1 MNRIRI
7 GAALLIAALAGSLS
21 CSSSPTEIQIGS
33 VSVSLSSTKPVVGQT
48 VSASAVVRDVNGLAM
63 VNPLLDWSSSDVAIA
78 SVTGNGSV
86 TAMSSGTVQISAT
99 SSGVTGSAPLTVV
112 VPTPVAV
119 ASVSVALGANALN
132 AGQTTQATAITRDAS
147 NNVLTGRVIAWTSNN
162 AAVATVSGS
171 GVVTAVGAGSAQ
183 ITATSEGVAG
193 SAGVSVAAPPPPP
206 PPVAVASV
214 SVTLTVSSLNP
225 GQTTQATAT
234 TRDASNNILAGRV
247 IVWSSSSPAVAT
259 VSSSGVVTA
268 VAAGSAQIT
277 ATSEGKSGSAAVSV
291 AAPPPVAVASVGVTL
306 AGSSLNPGQ
315 TTQATAT
322 TRDANNNV
330 LTGRVIV
337 WTSTN
342 PLVATVSSSS
352 GLVTAVAV
360 GSAQITATSEG
371 VSGSAA
377 FSVVAPPPPPPPGT
391 VEPPGMTVITERSF
405 SAIAE
410 DSWTVPTGTDLA
422 NFTVIPDVTAPKS
435 SPSVLQIRFPAGFG
449 AGGSPAL
456 TERDLGSTA
465 STLYVSMWIKLSS
478 NWVGQMT
485 GTNKVLHFWIAGSN
499 RLFVY
504 IDGSGANILQPFLGL
519 QGIATP
525 YNDGAG
531 STSTSV
537 NLRPNVPGQTGAQ
550 IVRGQWYHWELVFAI
565 NSSGGTDGTAD
576 WWVNGVQVGH
586 YTGIGYVSA
595 SQSRVF
601 QTMKWDPTWGG
612 LGGTVP
618 ADQFMTMDHI
628 YISGKP

>member
-1 MNRIRI
+1 MKRIRI
-7 GAALLIAALAGSLS
+7 VAAFLIAALAGSLS
-21 CSSSPTEIQIGS
+21 CSTSPTEIKIGS
-33 VSVSLSSTKPVVGQT
+33 VLVTLSSNAPVVGQT
-48 VSASAVVRDVNGLAM
+48 VSASAEVRDVNGLAM
-63 VNPLLDWSSSDVAIA
+63 VNPLLEWSSSNSSIA
-78 SVTGNGSV
+78 NVSSDGAVTAMSAGTAQI
-86 TAMSSGTVQISAT
+86 TAMSSGVS
-99 SSGVTGSAPLTVV
+99 GSAPLTVV
-112 VPTPVAV
+112 VPTPGAV
-119 ASVSVALGANALN
+119 ASVSVALGTSALN
-132 AGQTTQATAITRDAS
+132 PGQTTQATATTRDAS

-162 AAVATVSGS
+162 PAVATVSGS
-171 GVVTAVGAGSAQ
+171 GVVTAVAAGSAQ
-183 ITATSEGVAG
+183 ITATSEGVIG
-193 SAGVSVAAPPPPP
+193 SAGLSVAAP

-214 SVTLTVSSLNP
+214 NVTLTATSLNP

-234 TRDASNNILAGRV
+234 TRDASNNVLTGRV
-247 IVWSSSSPAVAT
+247 IAWTSNNPAVAT
-259 VSSSGVVTA
+259 VSGSGVVTA

-277 ATSEGKSGSAAVSV
+277 ATSEGVIGSAGLSV
-291 AAPPPVAVASVGVTL
+291 AAPPPIAVASVSVTL
-306 AGSSLNPGQ
+306 TASPLNPGQ

-322 TRDANNNV
+322 TRDANNNL
-330 LTGRVIV
+330 LTGRVIA
-337 WTSTN
+337 WTSSN
-342 PLVATVSSSS
+342 LAVATVSSS
-352 GLVTAVAV
+352 GLVTAVTV
-360 GSAQITATSEG
+360 GNAQITATSEG
-371 VSGSAA
+371 VNGSAA
-377 FSVVAPPPPPPPGT
+377 LSVVAPPPPPPPGT

-405 SAIAE
+405 SAVAE
-410 DSWTVPTGTDLA
+410 DSWTVPTGTDLT
-422 NFTVIPDVTAPKS
+422 NFTVVSDATAPKS
-435 SPSVLQIRFPAGFG
+435 SPSVLQIRFPAGFS

-485 GTNKVLHFWIAGSN
+485 GTNKVLHFWIAGLN

-504 IDGSGANILQPFLGL
+504 IDGSYGNTLQPYVGL

-537 NLRPNVPGQTGAQ
+537 NLRPNVAGQTGAQ

-565 NSSGGTDGTAD
+565 NSAGSADGTAD
-576 WWVNGVQVGH
+576 WWINGVQVGH

-595 SQSRVF
+595 GQSRVF

-618 ADQFMTMDHI
+618 VDQFMTMDHI

>member
-1 MNRIRI
+1 
-7 GAALLIAALAGSLS
+7 
-21 CSSSPTEIQIGS
+21 
-33 VSVSLSSTKPVVGQT
+33 
-48 VSASAVVRDVNGLAM
+48 
-63 VNPLLDWSSSDVAIA
+63 
-78 SVTGNGSV
+78 
-86 TAMSSGTVQISAT
+86 
-99 SSGVTGSAPLTVV
+99 
-112 VPTPVAV
+112 
-119 ASVSVALGANALN
+119 
-132 AGQTTQATAITRDAS
+132 
-147 NNVLTGRVIAWTSNN
+147 
-162 AAVATVSGS
+162 
-171 GVVTAVGAGSAQ
+171 
-183 ITATSEGVAG
+183 
-193 SAGVSVAAPPPPP
+193 
-206 PPVAVASV
+206 
-214 SVTLTVSSLNP
+214 
-225 GQTTQATAT
+225 
-234 TRDASNNILAGRV
+234 
-247 IVWSSSSPAVAT
+247 
-259 VSSSGVVTA
+259 VTA
-268 VAAGSAQIT
+268 VAVGSAQIT
-277 ATSEGKSGSAAVSV
+277 ATSEGKAGSAGLSV
-291 AAPPPVAVASVGVTL
+291 VAPPPVAVASVGVTL
-306 AGSSLNPGQ
+306 ASGSLNPGQ

-330 LTGRVIV
+330 LTGRVVV

-342 PLVATVSSSS
+342 TAVASVNSSS

-371 VSGSAA
+371 VGGSAA
-377 FSVVAPPPPPPPGT
+377 LSVVAPPPPPPPGT
-391 VEPPGMTVITERSF
+391 VEPAGMSVITERSF
-405 SAIAE
+405 SALAE
-410 DSWTVPTGTDLA
+410 DGWYVPTGSDLN
-422 NFTVIPDVTAPKS
+422 NFTVISDATAPKS
-435 SPSVLQIRFPAGFG
+435 SPSVLQIRFPAGFP

-485 GTNKVLHFWIAGSN
+485 GTNKVLHFWMAGLN

-504 IDGSGANILQPFLGL
+504 IDGAGATNILQPYVGL

-537 NLRPNVPGQTGAQ
+537 NLRPNVSGQTGAQ

-565 NSSGGTDGTAD
+565 NSSGAADGTAD
-576 WWVNGVQVGH
+576 WWINGVQVGH

-612 LGGTVP
+612 LGGSVP